1 MNRSLLIEVLE
12 RLKAAQKRW
21 CAEEMDDAEEMWSDI
36 PELLD
41 EVVPKMEQ
49 ALIENPATA
58 DQESRGT

>member
-1 MNRSLLIEVLE
+1 MNRTLLIEVLE

-21 CAEEMDDAEEMWSDI
+21 CAKDMDDPEEMWSDI

-49 ALIENPATA
+49 ALIEIPAA
-58 DQESRGT
+58 IDGESRGT